1 MPRERFAQL
10 SAQALR
16 FLRRRRPAD
25 RPFERGAAQQLPA
38 VVAAEHQHMAR
49 SVRHRSGIH
58 HHRRLAAD
66 RHVALGLP
74 FVMHRQV
81 LPDVGTQLQLPVLLV
96 TAADQVHGIF
106 ASVVLGRKSR
116 SHRTHRTGTRR
127 EFGPFSAHGRETP
140 ESVGAVRHAVNVN
153 LILISQ
159 CGRGTETRRQLSR
172 RIDAHRI
179 SDGRQRIDRAR
190 LPLGS
195 QPAETV
201 EAAACHG
208 GAAVGDTRG
217 QLRIGRQLA
226 FAGVAGGRKQVNRIF
241 ELLRAA
247 VPRRA
252 LREVR
257 AAGHDDP
264 VADPA
269 DESAR
274 HAGIFNAARSGGG
287 VTSRRYAP

>member
-58 HHRRLAAD
+58 HHRRLARRPSRRPWPAIC
-66 RHVALGLP
+66 HAP
-74 FVMHRQV
+74 A
-81 LPDVGTQLQLPVLLV
+81 GTPRRRNT
-96 TAADQVHGIF
+96 TAAPRPSRDGRRSGTWHFRVRCAGPQKPVPPNAPHRDTPRVRSIF
-106 ASVVLGRKSR
+106 RSR
-116 SHRTHRTGTRR
+116 
-127 EFGPFSAHGRETP
+127 RETP

-195 QPAETV
+195 QPP
-201 EAAACHG
+201 
-208 GAAVGDTRG
+208 
-217 QLRIGRQLA
+217 
-226 FAGVAGGRKQVNRIF
+226 KQ
-241 ELLRAA
+241 
-247 VPRRA
+247 
-252 LREVR
+252 
-257 AAGHDDP
+257 
-264 VADPA
+264 
-269 DESAR
+269 
-274 HAGIFNAARSGGG
+274 
-287 VTSRRYAP
+287 